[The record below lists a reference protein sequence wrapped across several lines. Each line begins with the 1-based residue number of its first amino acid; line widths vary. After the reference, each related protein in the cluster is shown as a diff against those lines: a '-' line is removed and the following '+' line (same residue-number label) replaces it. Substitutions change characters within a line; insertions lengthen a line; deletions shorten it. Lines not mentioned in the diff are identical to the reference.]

1 MEQSYV
7 ILKDVRKTYHM
18 GEVSINAVDGVNF
31 EIKKGEFVVIV
42 GPSTALIETSPI

>member
-18 GEVSINAVDGVNF
+18 GEVSINAADGVNF
-31 EIKKGEFVVIV
+31 EIKKENFQYPLCDILSADG
-42 GPSTALIETSPI
+42 S

>member
-18 GEVSINAVDGVNF
+18 GEVSINAADGVNF

-42 GPSTALIETSPI
+42 GPSGAGKTTI

>member
-18 GEVSINAVDGVNF
+18 GEVSINAVDGPTITTNSPF
-31 EIKKGEFVVIV
+31 FITKFT
-42 GPSTALIETSPI
+42 PSAALIETSPI

>member
-31 EIKKGEFVVIV
+31 EIKKGEIV
-42 GPSTALIETSPI
+42 GLVGESGCGNL